1 MALAKMNGFRQ
12 IRLCRRS
19 WVPAVIFHAAVRCT
33 DNSTHEEK
41 TMTLNTNEM
50 LALGRLA
57 GPLVLASLVFMTMS
71 ITDVVM
77 MSWLGHTA
85 LAAGA
90 AISDLQSIVFYMM
103 AGIVTAVAP
112 LVSHARGA
120 NDARTIERA
129 TRQGFWA
136 AVLVGLPA
144 AALVWNAALVL
155 QQIGVDP
162 AVTEYAAP
170 YAHTLAFAFVPML
183 GVMVCH
189 HYLSAHERTR
199 LLLAAA
205 TLALPLNALGNYSLM
220 FGYLG
225 MPALGLAG
233 AGVASAIAALA
244 MFAFMLG
251 CLIRDQRA
259 RGYRIFER
267 FLTPDWPCFREILRI
282 GLPIGILS
290 LGEVGAALLSTVVIG
305 VFGADALAA
314 HAVALR
320 CAGVIYALPLGLA
333 HAATIRIGY
342 FAGGG
347 DHDAVAH
354 SAKTALWL
362 ALLVGCA
369 YLVIINATS
378 GAIAQALLGTGD
390 AVTPVI
396 YLATLFLS
404 VLAAYQPLLCVGTV
418 LSGVLRGVKETRI
431 PMMISLVSI
440 WGIGGTTAVAL
451 IVFFDTGALALW
463 LGLAAGAATFGLGML
478 GYFTRLWRK
487 GGTLRMA
494 MAAQA

>member
-1 MALAKMNGFRQ
+1 MNGLRQ
-12 IRLCRRS
+12 IRRCRRS
-19 WVPAVIFHAAVRCT
+19 WAPAIIFHAAVRCT
-33 DNSTHEEK
+33 DNSTQEEK

-244 MFAFMLG
+244 MFAFMLV

-267 FLTPDWPCFREILRI
+267 FLTPD
-282 GLPIGILS
+282 
-290 LGEVGAALLSTVVIG
+290 
-305 VFGADALAA
+305 
-314 HAVALR
+314 
-320 CAGVIYALPLGLA
+320 
-333 HAATIRIGY
+333 
-342 FAGGG
+342 
-347 DHDAVAH
+347 
-354 SAKTALWL
+354 
-362 ALLVGCA
+362 
-369 YLVIINATS
+369 
-378 GAIAQALLGTGD
+378 
-390 AVTPVI
+390 
-396 YLATLFLS
+396 
-404 VLAAYQPLLCVGTV
+404 
-418 LSGVLRGVKETRI
+418 
-431 PMMISLVSI
+431 
-440 WGIGGTTAVAL
+440 
-451 IVFFDTGALALW
+451 
-463 LGLAAGAATFGLGML
+463 
-478 GYFTRLWRK
+478 
-487 GGTLRMA
+487 
-494 MAAQA
+494 

>member
-1 MALAKMNGFRQ
+1 MNF
-12 IRLCRRS
+12 
-19 WVPAVIFHAAVRCT
+19 
-33 DNSTHEEK
+33 NK
-41 TMTLNTNEM
+41 NET
-50 LALGRLA
+50 LALSRLA

-90 AISDLQSIVFYMM
+90 AISDLQSIAFYLM
-103 AGIVTAVAP
+103 AGIVAAVAP

-120 NDARTIERA
+120 DDAQTIERV

-136 AVLVGLPA
+136 AALVGLPG

-155 QQIGVDP
+155 QQIGVDAEV
-162 AVTEYAAP
+162 AVIAAP

-189 HYLSAHERTR
+189 HYLSAHQRTR

-205 TLALPLNALGNYSLM
+205 TLALPLNMLANYALM

-233 AGVASAIAALA
+233 AGVASAIAAVV
-244 MFAFMLG
+244 MFTFMLG

-259 RGYRIFER
+259 RGYRIFDR
-267 FLTPDWPCFREILRI
+267 CLTPDWPGFREILRI

-290 LGEVGAALLSTVVIG
+290 LGEVGTALLSTVVMGI
-305 VFGADALAA
+305 FGADALAA
-314 HAVALR
+314 HTVALR

-347 DHDAVAH
+347 DHDAVART
-354 SAKTALWL
+354 AKTALWL

-369 YLVIINATS
+369 YLAIINAAS

-390 AVTPVI
+390 PASPVV
-396 YLATLFLS
+396 YQAALFLG
-404 VLAAYQPLLCVGTV
+404 VLAAYQPLLCAGTV
-418 LSGVLRGVKETRI
+418 VSGVLRGVKETRT

-440 WGIGGTTAVAL
+440 WGIGGATAVVL
-451 IVFFDTGALALW
+451 IVLFDTGALALW
-463 LGLAAGAATFGLGML
+463 LGLAAGAAAFGLGML

-487 GGTLRMA
+487 QGALCMA
-494 MAAQA
+494 MAAQT